1 MKALLQL
8 LANISSEPND
18 DLQTFEEDDEE
29 ENDDNNEGSREEVDS
44 EADDGE
50 WDEDEVFLNFIQ
62 IYSLVVANH
71 MSDIF

>member
-8 LANISSEPND
+8 LANISFEPND
-18 DLQTFEEDDEE
+18 DLQTFEEDDE

-71 MSDIF
+71 MLEIF

>member
-8 LANISSEPND
+8 LANISFEPND
-18 DLQTFEEDDEE
+18 DLQTFEEDDE

-50 WDEDEVFLNFIQ
+50 DGMKMRFF
-62 IYSLVVANH
+62 
-71 MSDIF
+71 